1 MVIAQE
7 NEIHELFKELNMAF
21 TYVSL
26 LLTRIM
32 MIITELIFTPY
43 PELISLG
50 LFHSLPS
57 NTV

>member
-32 MIITELIFTPY
+32 IIL
-43 PELISLG
+43 
-50 LFHSLPS
+50 
-57 NTV
+57 N